1 MQDEVRAKIIKAFL
15 LVLKP
20 MARIFLRFGIGYR
33 EFNEIA
39 KTAFVDVASS
49 DYGIRGRPTNMSR
62 VAVMTGLTRKEVR
75 RIRNKLE
82 SGQPDIPLNN
92 TPLLR
97 ILHVWVSDAEFLTSS
112 GLPRDLPFSGAKGSF
127 TQLVKVTGGDIP
139 PGALRTELKRVG
151 AVDEVEDGRLRLLSR
166 SILPSEAHENL
177 VETLVHCV
185 FPTMSMVAHNT
196 DPDRTEQ
203 SWPNRTAFSF
213 QVRPSELPRF
223 RRIAAD
229 RVHAFTENID
239 DILVSYEMLRDND
252 KPHSKEE
259 LKAVHIG
266 AFYCQGDLEQ
276 FPKTINQASDQLTS
290 K

>member
-1 MQDEVRAKIIKAFL
+1 MQDEIRAKIISAFL

-20 MARIFLRFGIGYR
+20 MVRILLRFGIGYR

-39 KTAFVDVASS
+39 KTAFVGVASA

-75 RIRNKLE
+75 RIRNELE
-82 SGQPDIPLNN
+82 SGQPEIPLNN

-97 ILHVWVSDAEFLTSS
+97 LLHVWVSDNEFLNRS
-112 GLPRDLPFSGAKGSF
+112 GSPKELPFNGGKGSF

-139 PGALRTELKRVG
+139 PGALRTELKRLG
-151 AVDEVEDGRLRLLSR
+151 AVEEFEDGKLKLLSR
-166 SILPSEAHENL
+166 TILPSEAHENL

-196 DPDRTEQ
+196 DPNRAEP

-213 QVRPSELPRF
+213 QIRASELPRF

-229 RVHAFTENID
+229 RVYSFAENMD
-239 DILVSYEMLRDND
+239 DILVSYEVLRDD
-252 KPHSKEE
+252 VKSESKDE
-259 LKAVHIG
+259 LKTVHIG
-266 AFYCQGDLEQ
+266 AFYFQGDVEQ
-276 FPKTINQASDQLTS
+276 FP
-290 K
+290 